1 MAKSKEQ
8 AKAHPRLEPDKPAPP
23 LSDPKPEICSFCGTP
38 SGDDLFIGE
47 NRVAAEDRRGFELAK
62 RSIEKFRHNK
72 LAMLGLGIILIIT
85 LMCVLAPLLTS
96 FDPSKISL
104 AERRLAPGG
113 RHPFGTDSLGRDV
126 FARILYGG
134 RMSILIGISG
144 AAGGMIF
151 GIILGSLCGY
161 FGGIADAII
170 IKMAGLVAVIPQ
182 LLLNLV
188 LVLIAGQSIRNLIC
202 VFTFTGWIA
211 TFRLVRG
218 RFFSLREESFV
229 EACRA
234 FGIPSLS
241 IAFRHILPNCLGPVV
256 VQFTLNTAGFIL
268 TEAALSFI
276 GLGAPSGTPTWGN
289 VINAAREIVIIIENP
304 WLWITPGF
312 AIALFVLGI
321 NFFGDGL
328 RDVLDPSQL

>member
-1 MAKSKEQ
+1 MTGKIKE
-8 AKAHPRLEPDKPAPP
+8 DKR
-23 LSDPKPEICSFCGTP
+23 SF
-38 SGDDLFIGE
+38 D
-47 NRVAAEDRRGFELAK
+47 LAK
-62 RSIEKFRHNK
+62 RGIEKFRRNK
-72 LAMLGLGIILIIT
+72 LALLGLGIIVVII
-85 LMCVLAPLLTS
+85 LMCVFAPLLTP
-96 FDPSKISL
+96 FDPAKISL
-104 AERRLAPGG
+104 TERRLAPGG
-113 RHPFGTDSLGRDV
+113 EHPFGTDSLGRDV
-126 FARILYGG
+126 FSRILYGG
-134 RMSILIGISG
+134 RMSIIIGLSG

-151 GIILGSLCGY
+151 GIIMGSLCGY
-161 FGGIADAII
+161 FGGTADTIIVKLAELIA
-170 IKMAGLVAVIPQ
+170 VVPQ

-234 FGIPSLS
+234 FGIGSLS
-241 IAFRHILPNCLGPVV
+241 IAFKHILPNCLGPVV

-276 GLGAPSGTPTWGN
+276 GLGVPSGTPTWGN
-289 VINAAREIVIIIENP
+289 VINAAKDIVIITENP
-304 WLWITPGF
+304 WLWISPGF

-328 RDVLDPSQL
+328 RDVLDPNQL